1 MSKVQFAMK
10 ERWNHR
16 ASTRKMAEIVKK
28 GSPRGRCDVTTVVEI
43 IEPEIVKVSVIRV
56 RI

>member
-1 MSKVQFAMK
+1 MK
-10 ERWNHR
+10 ERWNHQ

-28 GSPRGRCDVTTVVEI
+28 RSPRGRCDVTTVVEI
-43 IEPEIVKVSVIRV
+43 IEPEIVNVSVILV